1 MSRSGPSLAIPF
13 VKALVISG
21 DRRRFLLQLRDKPDD
36 RYRGF
41 WELPGGR
48 VEEGESLLPALAR
61 ELEEEVSLRL
71 DVVLGQRGDRLVD
84 RFGGSARRVE
94 PLVTIEVQG
103 AGRPIFGHYFAC
115 LASGEIRATGE
126 AREHRWIEPRE
137 FAERFL
143 SPSGHPPLVA
153 RCGVEEECST
163 VDLLAMRILLR
174 EGALSPLFRRQSTR
188 IEP

>member
-1 MSRSGPSLAIPF
+1 M
-13 VKALVISG
+13 ISS

-48 VEEGESLLPALAR
+48 VEEGESLLAALSR

-94 PLVTIEVQG
+94 PLVTIEVEG

-115 LASGEIRATGE
+115 LASGEVRATGE
-126 AREHRWIEPRE
+126 ARAHCWIDPSE
-137 FAERFL
+137 FAERFSTTSTR
-143 SPSGHPPLVA
+143 SPLLPRPDVA
-153 RCGVEEECST
+153 EECST

-174 EGALSPLFRRQSTR
+174 EGAFARLFRDQPTR
-188 IEP
+188 IES